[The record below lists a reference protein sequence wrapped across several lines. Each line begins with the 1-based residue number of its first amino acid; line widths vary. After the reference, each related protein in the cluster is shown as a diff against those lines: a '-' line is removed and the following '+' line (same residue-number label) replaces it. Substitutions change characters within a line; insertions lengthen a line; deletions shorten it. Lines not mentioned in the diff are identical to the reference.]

1 MGPIAQSVEQRT
13 FNPWVDGSSPSGPT
27 HIGSDVWICY
37 GVRIL
42 SGVSIGHGAV
52 IGAGSL
58 ISEVRLHFLLSL
70 GIRQNSFGCDLPL
83 LKSSNY

>member
-1 MGPIAQSVEQRT
+1 
-13 FNPWVDGSSPSGPT
+13 
-27 HIGSDVWICY
+27 
-37 GVRIL
+37 L